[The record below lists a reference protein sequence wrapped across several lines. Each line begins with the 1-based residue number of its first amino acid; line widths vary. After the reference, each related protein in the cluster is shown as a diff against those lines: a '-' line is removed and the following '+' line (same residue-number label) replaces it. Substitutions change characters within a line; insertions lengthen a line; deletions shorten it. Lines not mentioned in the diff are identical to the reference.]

1 MENGTTYCGLA
12 AAGLSYKSQ
21 SFSFFDLKG
30 YVINSLQRLR
40 GEESGTYVKIITSFS
55 SLI

>member
-40 GEESGTYVKIITSFS
+40 GEARMITSFS